1 MLKNKILSSAFS
13 ADYKNHTGV
22 SLLLHGDGVHGSQN
36 FVDSSPINH
45 VIIVPPLSAAMIA
58 TDEKKYG
65 SGSMLFNNS
74 DGVFIQSNPA
84 LDLGEDDFTI
94 ESFVMPTS
102 SGSQYGLFLLGNYD
116 YKPLTTD
123 DTLWE
128 LAVNHDNG
136 GIGVGFFIR
145 NKFGGLTLLNF
156 GQKLSVGT
164 WYHIAVT
171 RNFNNFKLFL
181 DGVLVSASNADI
193 ILSEKDIYIGGGN
206 GGYVTNL
213 RLDELRIIKGT
224 SIYNTDFTPPTAPF
238 PNP

>member
-13 ADYKNHTGV
+13 ADYKNYTGA
-22 SLLLHGDGVHGSQN
+22 SLLIHGDGVHGSQN

-65 SGSMLFNNS
+65 SGSMLFNDS
-74 DGVFIQSNPA
+74 DGVFIKSNPT
-84 LDLGEDDFTI
+84 LDLGENDFTI

-102 SGSQYGLFLLGNYD
+102 YGSRYGLFLVGNYD
-116 YKPLTTD
+116 YEPLTTD

-128 LAVNHDNG
+128 LIVNHNDYG
-136 GIGVGFFIR
+136 FGVGFFIR
-145 NKFGGLTLLNF
+145 NKFVDIALLSF
-156 GQKLSVGT
+156 DQKLSVGT
-164 WYHIAVT
+164 WYHVAVT
-171 RNFNNFKLFL
+171 RNFNDFKLFL
-181 DGVLVSASNADI
+181 DGVLVSSYNADI

>member
-13 ADYKNHTGV
+13 ADYKNYTGV

-36 FVDSSPINH
+36 FIDSSPLNH
-45 VIIVPPLSAAMIA
+45 VITVPPGSGAMIA

-102 SGSQYGLFLLGNYD
+102 SGSQYGLFLLGNYV
-116 YKPLTTD
+116 YEKVTTD
-123 DTLWE
+123 DALWE
-128 LAVNHDNG
+128 LIVNHDNSG
-136 GIGVGFFIR
+136 NGVGFFIR
-145 NKFGGLTLLNF
+145 NKFVDFALLSF
-156 GQKLSVGT
+156 DQKLSVGT
-164 WYHIAVT
+164 WYHVAVT

-181 DGVLVSASNADI
+181 DGVLVSSSNADT